1 MISWAI
7 EALIAST
14 ILMLVVLAL
23 RAPVRREF
31 GANVAYLLWVLPVAR
46 LLLPPMPG
54 QWQWSRLFAPVVD
67 RLANTQIVAGV
78 LNGAHASPAVIEQA
92 AMRAEIAT
100 SAGIAD
106 ILVVPPIVVEQGA
119 PIAVLLLGFW
129 AIGALSFIGW
139 HLIRYHMFVRSI
151 VRQAEA
157 TMLDGVRMIETDA
170 ATGPLAFGIW
180 RKYVAFPRDF
190 RERYDREEQALA
202 LAHELTHHA
211 RGDLIANWVALVV
224 LALHW
229 FNPLAWRAFRAFRA
243 DQEMACDARV
253 LAGRSAALTHAYG
266 RAIVKSAHGRAVS
279 AACHLHT
286 INDLKGRL
294 RMLSTKKK
302 SRGRIMG
309 GALSVV
315 AVTLGGLVLTASG
328 TQAARGLR
336 EKVDSTLG
344 GELAKLDRLAS
355 NVAAPRAPLA
365 PLAPIAA
372 QAAPSMPTVPVP
384 PSAAAPADVPPA
396 PPAPDAPDVD
406 APTPPSPPSPPHWG
420 SHSRIIVLDRQG
432 KAPKGFKDF
441 KGLKEGREMRFVFR
455 DKGDLN
461 TLITS
466 AEPGSSMTFAID
478 ECRGGKGD
486 SKGEGAGKDG
496 KTVTTRVVDGKKVT
510 VICELHGKQLAM
522 NARVHVFRAD
532 EMGRLAEKMA
542 ERMAFRAPDI
552 ERNALRS
559 ALEGVRNARA
569 GMIANKNLTGEART
583 SALKAMDEAIAEVEA
598 DLAKV
603 K

>member
-14 ILMLVVLAL
+14 ILMLVVLVL

-54 QWQWSRLFAPVVD
+54 EWQWSRLFAPVVD
-67 RLANTQIVAGV
+67 RLANTQIAAGV
-78 LNGAHASPAVIEQA
+78 LNGAHASPAIIEQA
-92 AMRAEIAT
+92 AMRAEITT

-106 ILVVPPIVVEQGA
+106 VLMVPPIIVEQGA

-294 RMLSTKKK
+294 RMLSTTKK
-302 SRGRIMG
+302 SRLRVAS
-309 GALSVV
+309 GALSVFG
-315 AVTLGGLVLTASG
+315 VTMAGLVLTASG
-328 TQAARGLR
+328 TQAAERLR
-336 EKVDSTLG
+336 SKVGSTIG
-344 GELAKLDRLAS
+344 AELAKLDRLA
-355 NVAAPRAPLA
+355 ADATAPLA
-365 PLAPIAA
+365 PLPPLRPAAA
-372 QAAPSMPTVPVP
+372 QAPAAPQAVAPQAVAIP
-384 PSAAAPADVPPA
+384 PSAAADPVPPA
-396 PPAPDAPDVD
+396 PPAPPAPPIVVMGDKGDKGGNQIIMIRRRGDAN
-406 APTPPSPPSPPHWG
+406 
-420 SHSRIIVLDRQG
+420 
-432 KAPKGFKDF
+432 KGDGNTVEKTVRVVVRSKDGTVITDDF
-441 KGLKEGREMRFVFR
+441 KGMPDVPDVPEVMSLRCTQGASGT
-455 DKGDLN
+455 DKDLVIN
-461 TLITS
+461 
-466 AEPGSSMTFAID
+466 EV
-478 ECRGGKGD
+478 
-486 SKGEGAGKDG
+486 KDG
-496 KTVTTRVVDGKKVT
+496 KHRI
-510 VICELHGKQLAM
+510 VICTD
-522 NARVHVFRAD
+522 RVK
-532 EMGRLAEKMA
+532 RLASNTSVKIVDSVE
-542 ERMAFRAPDI
+542 I
-552 ERNALRS
+552 ERKAYRAALDGLRS
-559 ALEGVRNARA
+559 ARNRMSAK
-569 GMIANKNLTGEART
+569 GGPGQSEAVN
-583 SALKAMDEAIAEVEA
+583 AIDQAIAEVEA

>member
-1 MISWAI
+1 MISWAF

-14 ILMLVVLAL
+14 ILMLVVLVL

-54 QWQWSRLFAPVVD
+54 EWQWSRLFAPVVD
-67 RLANTQIVAGV
+67 RLANTQIAAGV
-78 LNGAHASPAVIEQA
+78 LNGAHASPAIIEQA
-92 AMRAEIAT
+92 AMRAEITT

-106 ILVVPPIVVEQGA
+106 ILMVPPVVVEQGA
-119 PIAVLLLGFW
+119 PIAALLLGFW

-151 VRQAEA
+151 LRQAEA

-294 RMLSTKKK
+294 RMLSTTKK
-302 SRGRIMG
+302 SRLRIAS
-309 GALSVV
+309 GALSVFG
-315 AVTLGGLVLTASG
+315 VTMAGLVLTASG
-328 TQAARGLR
+328 TQAAERLR
-336 EKVDSTLG
+336 SKVGSTIG
-344 GELAKLDRLAS
+344 AELAKLDRLA
-355 NVAAPRAPLA
+355 ADATAPLA
-365 PLAPIAA
+365 PLPPLRPAAA
-372 QAAPSMPTVPVP
+372 QAPTAPQAVPVP
-384 PSAAAPADVPPA
+384 PSAAADPTPPA
-396 PPAPDAPDVD
+396 PPAPPAPPIVVMGDKGDKGGNQIIMIRRHGDA
-406 APTPPSPPSPPHWG
+406 
-420 SHSRIIVLDRQG
+420 G
-432 KAPKGFKDF
+432 KGDGNTVEKTVRVVVRSKDGTVITDDF
-441 KGLKEGREMRFVFR
+441 KGMPAMPDVPDVPEVMSLRCKQGASGT
-455 DKGDLN
+455 DKDLVIN
-461 TLITS
+461 
-466 AEPGSSMTFAID
+466 D
-478 ECRGGKGD
+478 V
-486 SKGEGAGKDG
+486 KDG
-496 KTVTTRVVDGKKVT
+496 KQRI
-510 VICELHGKQLAM
+510 VICTD
-522 NARVHVFRAD
+522 RVK
-532 EMGRLAEKMA
+532 RLASNTSVKIIDSA
-542 ERMAFRAPDI
+542 EI
-552 ERNALRS
+552 ERKAYRAALDGLRS
-559 ALEGVRNARA
+559 ARTRMSAKTGPGQSEAVNA
-569 GMIANKNLTGEART
+569 I
-583 SALKAMDEAIAEVEA
+583 DQAIAEVEA

>member
-14 ILMLVVLAL
+14 ILMLVVLVL

-67 RLANTQIVAGV
+67 RLANTQIAAGV
-78 LNGAHASPAVIEQA
+78 LNGAHASPAIIEQA

-106 ILVVPPIVVEQGA
+106 ILVVPPVVVEQGA

-294 RMLSTKKK
+294 RMLSTTKK
-302 SRGRIMG
+302 SRLRVAS
-309 GALSVV
+309 GALSVFG
-315 AVTLGGLVLTASG
+315 VTMAGLVLTASG
-328 TQAARGLR
+328 TQAAERLR
-336 EKVDSTLG
+336 SKVGSTIG
-344 GELAKLDRLAS
+344 AELAKLDRLA
-355 NVAAPRAPLA
+355 ADATAPLA
-365 PLAPIAA
+365 PLPPLRPAAA
-372 QAAPSMPTVPVP
+372 QAPAAPQAVAPQAVAIP
-384 PSAAAPADVPPA
+384 PSAAADPAPPA
-396 PPAPDAPDVD
+396 PPAPPIVVMGDKGDKGGNQIFMIRRHGDAEKGDGNTVEK
-406 APTPPSPPSPPHWG
+406 TV
-420 SHSRIIVLDRQG
+420 RVVMRG
-432 KAPKGFKDF
+432 KNGTVITDDF
-441 KGLKEGREMRFVFR
+441 KGMPDMPDVPDVPEVMSLRCKQGASGT
-455 DKGDLN
+455 DKDLVIN
-461 TLITS
+461 
-466 AEPGSSMTFAID
+466 EV
-478 ECRGGKGD
+478 
-486 SKGEGAGKDG
+486 KDG
-496 KTVTTRVVDGKKVT
+496 KHRI
-510 VICELHGKQLAM
+510 VICTD
-522 NARVHVFRAD
+522 RVK
-532 EMGRLAEKMA
+532 RLASNTSVKIIDSVE
-542 ERMAFRAPDI
+542 I
-552 ERNALRS
+552 ERKAYRAALDGLRS
-559 ALEGVRNARA
+559 ARNRMSAK
-569 GMIANKNLTGEART
+569 GGPGQSEAVN
-583 SALKAMDEAIAEVEA
+583 AIDQAIAEVEA

>member
-78 LNGAHASPAVIEQA
+78 LNGAQASPAIIEQA
-92 AMRAEIAT
+92 AMRNEITT

-106 ILVVPPIVVEQGA
+106 IVMVPPIVAEQGA
-119 PIAVLLLGFW
+119 PIAALLLGFW

-157 TMLDGVRMIETDA
+157 TMLDGVLMIETDA

-294 RMLSTKKK
+294 RMLSTTKK
-302 SRGRIMG
+302 SRLRIAS
-309 GALSVV
+309 GALSVFG
-315 AVTLGGLVLTASG
+315 VTMAGLVLTASG
-328 TQAARGLR
+328 TQAAERLR
-336 EKVDSTLG
+336 SKVGATIG
-344 GELAKLDRLAS
+344 VELAKLDRLA
-355 NVAAPRAPLA
+355 ADATAPLA
-365 PLAPIAA
+365 PLPPLRPAAA
-372 QAAPSMPTVPVP
+372 QAPTAPQAVPPQAVAMP
-384 PSAAAPADVPPA
+384 PSAAADPAPPA
-396 PPAPDAPDVD
+396 PPAPPIVVMGDKGEKGGNQIIMIRRRGDA
-406 APTPPSPPSPPHWG
+406 
-420 SHSRIIVLDRQG
+420 
-432 KAPKGFKDF
+432 
-441 KGLKEGREMRFVFR
+441 
-455 DKGDLN
+455 DKGDGTTVEKTVRVLMRGKN
-461 TLITS
+461 GTVITDDFNFMPDMADVPEVMS
-466 AEPGSSMTFAID
+466 LR
-478 ECRGGKGD
+478 CKQ
-486 SKGEGAGKDG
+486 GASGADKDLVINDVKDG
-496 KTVTTRVVDGKKVT
+496 KHRI
-510 VICELHGKQLAM
+510 VICTD
-522 NARVHVFRAD
+522 RV
-532 EMGRLAEKMA
+532 K
-542 ERMAFRAPDI
+542 RMASNTSVKIIDSAEI
-552 ERNALRS
+552 ERKAYRSALDGLRS
-559 ALEGVRNARA
+559 ARTRMSAKGGPGQSEAVNA
-569 GMIANKNLTGEART
+569 I
-583 SALKAMDEAIAEVEA
+583 DQAIAEVEA

>member
-14 ILMLVVLAL
+14 ILMLVVLVL

-31 GANVAYLLWVLPVAR
+31 GANVACLLWVLPVAR

-78 LNGAHASPAVIEQA
+78 LNGAHASPAIIEQA
-92 AMRAEIAT
+92 AMRAEITT

-106 ILVVPPIVVEQGA
+106 IVMVPPIVVEQGA

-129 AIGALSFIGW
+129 AIGALSFIGC

-151 VRQAEA
+151 LRQSDA

-294 RMLSTKKK
+294 RMLSTTKK
-302 SRGRIMG
+302 SRLRVAG
-309 GALSVV
+309 GAVSVS
-315 AVTLGGLVLTASG
+315 ALMLGGLVLTASG
-328 TQAARGLR
+328 TQAAERLR
-336 EKVDSTLG
+336 RSVGPTIG
-344 GELAKLDRLAS
+344 VELAKLDRLAA
-355 NVAAPRAPLA
+355 NATAPVAALAPVAPLA
-365 PLAPIAA
+365 PVAA
-372 QAAPSMPTVPVP
+372 QAASAPQAVPVP
-384 PSAAAPADVPPA
+384 PSIVAPTA
-396 PPAPDAPDVD
+396 PT
-406 APTPPSPPSPPHWG
+406 APTPPTQ
-420 SHSRIIVLDRQG
+420 I
-432 KAPKGFKDF
+432 
-441 KGLKEGREMRFVFR
+441 GR
-455 DKGDLN
+455 
-461 TLITS
+461 
-466 AEPGSSMTFAID
+466 A
-478 ECRGGKGD
+478 
-486 SKGEGAGKDG
+486 
-496 KTVTTRVVDGKKVT
+496 
-510 VICELHGKQLAM
+510 
-522 NARVHVFRAD
+522 HV
-532 EMGRLAEKMA
+532 
-542 ERMAFRAPDI
+542 
-552 ERNALRS
+552 
-559 ALEGVRNARA
+559 
-569 GMIANKNLTGEART
+569 
-583 SALKAMDEAIAEVEA
+583 
-598 DLAKV
+598 
-603 K
+603 

>member
-1 MISWAI
+1 MISWAF

-14 ILMLVVLAL
+14 ILMLVVLVL

-54 QWQWSRLFAPVVD
+54 EWQWSRLFAPVVD
-67 RLANTQIVAGV
+67 RLANTQIAAGV

-92 AMRAEIAT
+92 AMRAEITT

-106 ILVVPPIVVEQGA
+106 ILMVPPVVVEQGA
-119 PIAVLLLGFW
+119 PIAALLLGFW

-294 RMLSTKKK
+294 RMLSTTKK
-302 SRGRIMG
+302 SRLRIAS
-309 GALSVV
+309 GALSVFG
-315 AVTLGGLVLTASG
+315 VTMAGLVLTASG
-328 TQAARGLR
+328 TQAAERLR
-336 EKVDSTLG
+336 SKVGSTIG
-344 GELAKLDRLAS
+344 AELAKLDRLA
-355 NVAAPRAPLA
+355 ADATAPLA
-365 PLAPIAA
+365 PLPPLRPAAVQASTAP
-372 QAAPSMPTVPVP
+372 QAVPVP
-384 PSAAAPADVPPA
+384 PSAAADPTPPA
-396 PPAPDAPDVD
+396 PPAPPAP
-406 APTPPSPPSPPHWG
+406 P
-420 SHSRIIVLDRQG
+420 IVVMG
-432 KAPKGFKDF
+432 
-441 KGLKEGREMRFVFR
+441 
-455 DKGDLN
+455 DKGDK
-461 TLITS
+461 
-466 AEPGSSMTFAID
+466 
-478 ECRGGKGD
+478 GGKQIILIRRHGD
-486 SKGEGAGKDG
+486 ADKGDGDTVEKTVRVVMRGKNGAVITDDFNLMPDVPDVPEVMSLRCKQGASGTDKDLVINDVKDG
-496 KTVTTRVVDGKKVT
+496 KQRI
-510 VICELHGKQLAM
+510 VICTD
-522 NARVHVFRAD
+522 RVK
-532 EMGRLAEKMA
+532 RLASNTSVKIIDSA
-542 ERMAFRAPDI
+542 EI
-552 ERNALRS
+552 ERKAYRAALDGLRS
-559 ALEGVRNARA
+559 ARTRMSAKTGPGQSEAVNA
-569 GMIANKNLTGEART
+569 I
-583 SALKAMDEAIAEVEA
+583 DQAIAEVEA

>member
-1 MISWAI
+1 
-7 EALIAST
+7 
-14 ILMLVVLAL
+14 
-23 RAPVRREF
+23 
-31 GANVAYLLWVLPVAR
+31 
-46 LLLPPMPG
+46 
-54 QWQWSRLFAPVVD
+54 
-67 RLANTQIVAGV
+67 
-78 LNGAHASPAVIEQA
+78 
-92 AMRAEIAT
+92 
-100 SAGIAD
+100 
-106 ILVVPPIVVEQGA
+106 
-119 PIAVLLLGFW
+119 
-129 AIGALSFIGW
+129 
-139 HLIRYHMFVRSI
+139 
-151 VRQAEA
+151 
-157 TMLDGVRMIETDA
+157 
-170 ATGPLAFGIW
+170 
-180 RKYVAFPRDF
+180 
-190 RERYDREEQALA
+190 
-202 LAHELTHHA
+202 
-211 RGDLIANWVALVV
+211 
-224 LALHW
+224 
-229 FNPLAWRAFRAFRA
+229 
-243 DQEMACDARV
+243 
-253 LAGRSAALTHAYG
+253 
-266 RAIVKSAHGRAVS
+266 
-279 AACHLHT
+279 
-286 INDLKGRL
+286 
-294 RMLSTKKK
+294 MLSTKKK

-466 AEPGSSMTFAID
+466 AEPGSSMTFTID

-522 NARVHVFRAD
+522 NARVHAFRAD

>member
-14 ILMLVVLAL
+14 ILMLVVLVL

-31 GANVAYLLWVLPVAR
+31 GANIAYLLWVLPVAR

-54 QWQWSRLFAPVVD
+54 QWQWSRLFAPMVD
-67 RLANTQIVAGV
+67 RLETTQMVGGV
-78 LNGAHASPAVIEQA
+78 LNGARATPEIVRHA
-92 AMRAEIAT
+92 AMRAEIMT
-100 SAGIAD
+100 TTGLTD
-106 ILVVPPIVVEQGA
+106 IVIVPPTIVDQGA
-119 PIAVLLLGFW
+119 PIAAVLLGFW

-139 HLIRYHMFVRSI
+139 HLIRYHIFVRSV
-151 VRQAEA
+151 VRQADA

-229 FNPLAWRAFRAFRA
+229 FNPLAWSAFRAFRA

-294 RMLSTKKK
+294 RMLSTTKK
-302 SRGRIMG
+302 SRLRVAG
-309 GALSVV
+309 GALSVC
-315 AVTLGGLVLTASG
+315 ALTLGGLGLTASG
-328 TQAARGLR
+328 TQAAERLR
-336 EKVDSTLG
+336 SKVGSTIG
-344 GELAKLDRLAS
+344 VELAKLDRLA
-355 NVAAPRAPLA
+355 ADATAPLA
-365 PLAPIAA
+365 PLPPLRPAAA
-372 QAAPSMPTVPVP
+372 QAPAALQAVPMP
-384 PSAAAPADVPPA
+384 PSAAADPAPPA
-396 PPAPDAPDVD
+396 PPAPPIVVMGGTGDKGETGGKQIIMIRRHGDAGKGHDAGKGDGNTVEKTVRIVVRRKDGAVITEEFKGMPDMPDVPD
-406 APTPPSPPSPPHWG
+406 VPEVMSL
-420 SHSRIIVLDRQG
+420 RC
-432 KAPKGFKDF
+432 
-441 KGLKEGREMRFVFR
+441 KEGRSGT
-455 DKGDLN
+455 DKDLVM
-461 TLITS
+461 S
-466 AEPGSSMTFAID
+466 EV
-478 ECRGGKGD
+478 
-486 SKGEGAGKDG
+486 KDG
-496 KTVTTRVVDGKKVT
+496 KHRI
-510 VICELHGKQLAM
+510 VICTD
-522 NARVHVFRAD
+522 RVK
-532 EMGRLAEKMA
+532 RLASNSSFNMVDSVE
-542 ERMAFRAPDI
+542 I
-552 ERNALRS
+552 ERKAYRSALDGLRS
-559 ALEGVRNARA
+559 ARNRMSAK
-569 GMIANKNLTGEART
+569 GGPGQSEAVK
-583 SALKAMDEAIAEVEA
+583 ALDQAIAEVEA